1 MLGLDINISKHARYT
16 ISKMVPTYPFPSDCS
31 IIHFLMMLLLIST
44 MKYSIW
50 SCLYIYASDLQ
61 HWNNKVPAPTFLLHF
76 NAEDWRMSN
85 QITLVQD
92 RWRQKLTK
100 ITGFNQYL
108 NGINPPVFVYLIV
121 LILCIFDVNSG
132 EKILLCQL
140 CLVFIP
146 RHY

>member
-1 MLGLDINISKHARYT
+1 
-16 ISKMVPTYPFPSDCS
+16 MVPTYPFPSDCS
-31 IIHFLMMLLLIST
+31 IYTFPCAVLILIIWT

-50 SCLYIYASDLQ
+50 SCLYIYAFDLQ
-61 HWNNKVPAPTFLLHF
+61 HWNNKVPATAFLLHF

-85 QITLVQD
+85 QITLLQD
-92 RWRQKLTK
+92 RWRQKPTK

>member
-1 MLGLDINISKHARYT
+1 
-16 ISKMVPTYPFPSDCS
+16 MVPTYPFPSDCS

-61 HWNNKVPAPTFLLHF
+61 HWNNKVPATAFLLHF

-85 QITLVQD
+85 QITLVQG

-121 LILCIFDVNSG
+121 LILCIFDVNRG
-132 EKILLCQL
+132 KRFYYVN
-140 CLVFIP
+140 CLVHIF
-146 RHY
+146 RH